1 MTKIKHDSFRNVKAI
16 IGSYE
21 VEFDAEGNAVVTDD
35 TALSIQSIA
44 GFTVLAP
51 EPDKEDENPAKE
63 QAAKE
68 AAAQEEADREAAQ
81 AGEEQAANVVR
92 QPAVEDADAEA
103 KKTKGRPKKAQ

>member
-51 EPDKEDENPAKE
+51 EPGKEDENPAKE
-63 QAAKE
+63 QAA
-68 AAAQEEADREAAQ
+68 QEEADQEAAQ